1 MINGIYPVGNE
12 WDIVHGKMNGN
23 GDLLAYNGII
33 WNIGISQ
40 MFHGAGI
47 FAYIWMIFGVNVD
60 TYSIHGA
67 YGYGKIYSKYTICKS
82 TIVNL
87 GVTLNHL
94 KSSLVMLI
102 YRSSI

>member
-1 MINGIYPVGNE
+1 MISGIYPVGNE
-12 WDIVHGKMNGN
+12 WDIVHGKMNDN

-47 FAYIWMIFGVNVD
+47 FAYIWMIFGVNCD

-67 YGYGKIYSKYTICKS
+67 YEHMGMVKS
-82 TIVNL
+82 IVN
-87 GVTLNHL
+87 TLL
-94 KSSLVMLI
+94 L
-102 YRSSI
+102 